1 MIVLDTCAFLT
12 QKHPNGEFATVPG
25 IKNEIVNKQSKQYF
39 ENMLATNLKI
49 IDLTGA
55 GDLFAAGYLHGI
67 INNLSIKECLIKGTE
82 LSSKIIQK
90 IGARI

>member
-1 MIVLDTCAFLT
+1 MNVIVLDTCAFLT

-49 IDLTGA
+49 MKAEKSSYEIELIF
-55 GDLFAAGYLHGI
+55 LFTKNI
-67 INNLSIKECLIKGTE
+67 IFLKPHVEIC
-82 LSSKIIQK
+82 
-90 IGARI
+90 